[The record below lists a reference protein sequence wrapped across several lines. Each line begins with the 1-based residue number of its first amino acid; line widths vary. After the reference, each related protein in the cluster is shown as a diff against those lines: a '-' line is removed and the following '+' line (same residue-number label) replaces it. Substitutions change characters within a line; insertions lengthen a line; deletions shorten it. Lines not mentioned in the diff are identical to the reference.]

1 MESTAQD
8 IATVWSLS
16 LVIGLGVMLVV
27 AFLLHRIWRT
37 GQSIEKTA
45 ADIWTQGKL
54 VANNTILIPLFL
66 STTNRVLS
74 RIYQA
79 ALGAVDASEAIE
91 QHAEGCP
98 GCPDCVLN
106 TKE

>member
-8 IATVWSLS
+8 IATVWGLS
-16 LVIGLGVMLVV
+16 LVIGLAVILVV

-37 GQSIEKTA
+37 GQAIEAVA

-54 VANNTILIPLFL
+54 VANNTIQIPLFL

-74 RIYQA
+74 RIHKA
-79 ALGAVDASEAIE
+79 ATGIVGASKAIE

-98 GCPDCVLN
+98 GCPDCVLDL
-106 TKE
+106 KK